1 MEPSFE
7 RLLVLLAD
15 AGVRFVVVGGVAVTL
30 NGYVRLTEDVDVIV
44 ESSDDN
50 ILRLIAALSGWGEG
64 YAAELSLADFPDE
77 EGAVR
82 VVEETESCQI
92 DIFTVMSG
100 FHYLDLVADAGTF
113 TLRDHAIR
121 FASKQALLRLKS
133 NSVREKDR
141 IDALALRQLLDRERK

>member
-15 AGVRFVVVGGVAVTL
+15 GGVRFVVVGGVAVTL

-44 ESSDDN
+44 DSDADN
-50 ILRLIAALSGWGEG
+50 IARLIAALSGWGEG
-64 YAAELSLADFPDE
+64 FARELSLADFPDE

-92 DIFTVMSG
+92 DIFTVLSG
-100 FHYLDLVADAGTF
+100 LHYSDLLSDAGTF
-113 TLRDHAIR
+113 TLRNRAIR
-121 FASKQALLRLKS
+121 FASKHALLRLKS
-133 NSVREKDR
+133 TSLREKDR
-141 IDALALRQLLDRERK
+141 IDALALRQLLDRPE